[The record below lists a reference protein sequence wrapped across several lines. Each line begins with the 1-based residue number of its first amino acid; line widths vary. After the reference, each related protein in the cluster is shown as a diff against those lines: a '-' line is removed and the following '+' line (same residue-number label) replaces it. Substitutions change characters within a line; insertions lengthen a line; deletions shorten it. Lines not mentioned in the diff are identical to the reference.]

1 MFGFVNRKK
10 VPLNRFNMHPE
21 KTLTCNMGKLIP
33 ILCEDVLPGDI
44 WRLNLKMLVRLQA
57 LIAPIYH
64 RVDIFTYFFFVPLRL
79 VWRNSQEFLTGYNEE
94 TGEVS
99 TAQLPSI
106 KSPAETGWKESSLFD
121 YLGLPTG
128 VPNFTSTSG
137 ALYTRAYVKVINDWF
152 RNQWLTDSYSLS
164 LDDGLDTTTYTD
176 LVSRCWEQDIFT
188 QALPSTQRGPVIS
201 IPLGTEAPVVGNG
214 NIINLTAFDSPGLA
228 LRTSSYDQHSGILA
242 LENSG
247 KSGAVKGSVATTIT
261 SSNTSNVGLTQDPKF
276 SGMVADLSQAA
287 DVTIPDLRKSVQ
299 LQNFAEISARVGV
312 RYTEFLQGHFG
323 VRSSDARLQRPEFLG
338 GGVAPL
344 DVSAVV
350 QTSQTTT
357 GDEGSAQGTLS
368 GLGLGAMKTASFRR
382 RFTEHGIIL
391 GLMCIMPRTSYQQG
405 SRKMFNRETM
415 YDFAI
420 PTLSHLSEQ
429 PVYEQELFA
438 QSDGASTTVGDIA
451 VSNKT
456 IFGFNPQYEE
466 YRYIPSMSHGAFKSS
481 LNYYT
486 MNRVFDAP
494 PLLNSDFVQADPTK
508 RIFAVTEQE
517 TDSCL
522 VNILYNIKAYRPL
535 PKHGTPG
542 WMDHPF

>member
-10 VPLNRFNMHPE
+10 VPLNRFNMYPE

-152 RNQWLTDSYSLS
+152 RNQWLTDSYALS

-176 LVSRCWEQDIFT
+176 LISRCWEQDIFT

-201 IPLGTEAPVVGNG
+201 IPLGTEAPVIGNG
-214 NIINLTAFDSPGLA
+214 MSIGLTNGTDFAGTTSGGYSGVPIVIPRINGYGVNVGTSTTGTTGLGGDIAIGLTTDP
-228 LRTSSYDQHSGILA
+228 T
-242 LENSG
+242 
-247 KSGAVKGSVATTIT
+247 KSGV
-261 SSNTSNVGLTQDPKF
+261 
-276 SGMVADLSQAA
+276 VADISEAA

-429 PVYEQELFA
+429 PIYEQELFT
-438 QSDGASTTVGDIA
+438 QSDGVSTTVGDIA

-508 RIFAVTEQE
+508 RVFAVTEQD